1 MSSSRVY
8 CLTIC
13 ACRKEGMD
21 EDEYH
26 RYLSEHHSNLVKG
39 HLAAKG
45 ILSYTMTHNTTETKQ
60 MMTQI
65 FGTYPEGDIC
75 KYDCFIQIH
84 FKDVLDYIRAKDD
97 PYYKEVILPDHAHFA
112 DPANTVFVTGWLET
126 HVINGEAV

>member
-45 ILSYTMTHNTTETKQ
+45 ILSYTM
-60 MMTQI
+60 
-65 FGTYPEGDIC
+65 
-75 KYDCFIQIH
+75 IH